1 MDDKTKKRISKRLSY
16 VLRHNPSSIGVSLL
30 SGGWID
36 VDDLLI
42 ALKKSGRDIERDD
55 LAFVVENND
64 KQRFEWDREKDLIR
78 ARQGHSVEIDLEYE
92 PVQPPD
98 VLYQGTA
105 TRFLDSIFEEG
116 LIKGNRH
123 HVHLSVKKE
132 TLLQVGARHGKPAVL
147 AIDAKSMFEQ
157 GYNFYVT
164 GNDVWLT
171 EHVPPEFL
179 REVDLG
185 QLDKEFRSTN

>member
-1 MDDKTKKRISKRLSY
+1 MARPIY
-16 VLRHNPSSIGVSLL
+16 P
-30 SGGWID
+30 
-36 VDDLLI
+36 
-42 ALKKSGRDIERDD
+42 DD